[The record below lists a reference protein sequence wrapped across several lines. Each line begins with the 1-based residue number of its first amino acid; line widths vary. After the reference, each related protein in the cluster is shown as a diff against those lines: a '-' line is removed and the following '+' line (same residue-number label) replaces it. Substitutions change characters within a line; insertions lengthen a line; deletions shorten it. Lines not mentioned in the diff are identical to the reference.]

1 MKFRNTTV
9 LLIVLASSLAIGMVQ
24 AQHEDNYQI
33 KMDLAFLSSD
43 LMEGR
48 ETGKSGE
55 QLAARY
61 IIDRMKEIGIDRPP
75 GMDSYLQGFIARYRP
90 NPHEPANYESRDANN
105 IVGYIDNGA
114 DRVVV
119 LGAHYDHLG
128 YGHFG
133 SRFFGDPEIHNGADD
148 NASGTSALLRIAEK
162 LKSSKEASL
171 KQSNYLFAFFSGEE
185 MGLLGSKHFVANMPV
200 SKDQVWLMLN
210 YDMVGRLDSN
220 RTLIV
225 NGTGTA
231 VGDEW
236 EAHLSSANQL
246 LHLSHG
252 DSLMLKFTKSGIGAS
267 DHTSFYLD
275 SIPAVHFFT
284 GAHEEYHRPSDDAH
298 LIDYEGI
305 ADISDYSVWLLYQ
318 LNRNGQMAYQETK
331 DEDQGRAVSSF
342 KVSMGIMPDY
352 AYSGKGM
359 RIDGV
364 RSDRPASNAG
374 IKKGDVVVQMGEH
387 KVKDIFAYMDALSK
401 FESGQTIDVTV
412 LRKDEEVKV
421 KLTFD

>member
-1 MKFRNTTV
+1 MKIREFTTTLI
-9 LLIVLASSLAIGMVQ
+9 LLAFGLGVTQLQ
-24 AQHEDNYQI
+24 AQQEGIYQLQ
-33 KMDLAFLSSD
+33 MDLAFLSSD

-48 ETGKSGE
+48 ETGKTGE
-55 QLAARY
+55 RLAARY
-61 IIDRMKEIGIDRPP
+61 IIDRMKALGVGQAP
-75 GMDSYLQGFIARYRP
+75 GMDSYLQAFMARYRP
-90 NPHEPANYESRDANN
+90 NPHEPANYESREAKNV
-105 IVGYIDNGA
+105 IGYIDNGA
-114 DRVVV
+114 DRTIVI
-119 LGAHYDHLG
+119 GAHYDHLG

-318 LNRNGQMAYQETK
+318 LNQNGQMAYQETK
-331 DEDQGRAVSSF
+331 DEDQGRAASSF

-352 AYSGKGM
+352 AYNGKGLK
-359 RIDGV
+359 IDGV

-374 IKKGDVVVQMGEH
+374 IQKGDVVIQMGEH
-387 KVKDIFAYMDALSK
+387 KIKDIFAYMNALGK
-401 FESGQTIDVTV
+401 FESGQTIDVVV